1 MRKKKSQRLR
11 DEGKPNLPK
20 EEEGEEEAILRVG
33 DIHHAR
39 CELHDAYIRG
49 SLHFTDGIEETIG
62 GYASVGIDLTT
73 IFVSVYTWPS

>member
-11 DEGKPNLPK
+11 DEGKPDLPK

-39 CELHDAYIRG
+39 CELHDAYI
-49 SLHFTDGIEETIG
+49 
-62 GYASVGIDLTT
+62 
-73 IFVSVYTWPS
+73 W